1 MGLNRGFM
9 GLQPCPICHV
19 PKDQLHDCAKSWP
32 CRTGLE
38 TQKLITDAQALNATQ
53 GEEILKANGIRPI
66 DVSCYLSDKQIL
78 TNRMCILRMHS

>member
-9 GLQPCPICHV
+9 GLQPCPVCHV

-38 TQKLITDAQALNATQ
+38 TQKLVAEARKLNAAQ
-53 GEEILKANGIRPI
+53 GEEILKANGIRPV
-66 DVSCYLSDKQIL
+66 DVSFSFSDEQNL
-78 TNRMCILRMHS
+78 TRF